1 MTADQRRRRVL
12 WLSNETPDVA
22 GQGGQRRQYFQI
34 RELSRAGVAVDAI
47 TLAGPQDDASLRAIA
62 DVRRVRR
69 HRRFG
74 IPDPVGRSIIARAVR
89 DTGYDGIVIA
99 HLDSWAMVERPMASA
114 GARVL
119 VDLHNV
125 LSAWSERE
133 GDHAGAVAFER
144 IERTVLGRVDA
155 VAVCSAAEG
164 RRLGAGGAARRI
176 VLPHGIDTA
185 EWPEPGTPMGTPAVG
200 AIGNWDW
207 EPNRHGIEWFV
218 RTVWPIVVA
227 RVPHAEFVVAG
238 AGLRAALAD
247 APGVRY
253 LGRIEHREDLI
264 ARVDAIAVPVLDGV
278 GAPVKYGEALA
289 SGRAVLATP
298 DGASAHPDAPA
309 FVSSDPAAWAEAIV
323 AWFSD
328 RAAAATIGAESR
340 RYALAELT
348 WGRTTRPLVAWVRDA
363 SGESRA

>member
-1 MTADQRRRRVL
+1 VVADGRRHRVL
-12 WLSNETPDVA
+12 WLSNETPDVS

-34 RELSRAGVAVDAI
+34 RELTRAGVAVDAI
-47 TLAGPQDDASLRAIA
+47 TLSGPQDDASLRAIA
-62 DVRRVRR
+62 DVRRVHR

-89 DTGYDGIVIA
+89 DTAYDGIVVA
-99 HLDSWAMVERPMASA
+99 HLDSWAMVERVLSSA

-125 LSAWSERE
+125 LSAWADRE
-133 GDHAGAVAFER
+133 GHHTRAVAFRR
-144 IERTVLGRVDA
+144 IERAVLGRVDA
-155 VAVCSAAEG
+155 VAVCSEAEEL
-164 RRLGAGGAARRI
+164 RLGPGGTARRI
-176 VLPHGIDTA
+176 VLPHGIDVA
-185 EWPEPGTPMGTPAVG
+185 EWPEPGTQIGPPAVG

-218 RTVWPIVVA
+218 RTVWPIVVG
-227 RVPHAEFVVAG
+227 RVPDAEFVVAG
-238 AGLRAALAD
+238 AGLQAALAD

-253 LGRIEHREDLI
+253 LGRIEHREHLI

-298 DGASAHPDAPA
+298 DGASAHPGAPA
-309 FVSSDPAAWAEAIV
+309 FVSSDPGPWAEALV

-328 RAAAATIGAESR
+328 RAAAAAIGAESR

-348 WGRTTRPLVAWVRDA
+348 WSRTTRALDAWVREA
-363 SGESRA
+363 PEMSRA